1 MRCQNCGEDCPD
13 NGKPCLACDFP
24 IDPSDPESTILV
36 RIYPTAA
43 AVHVFRQ
50 RHPEN
55 NDCLLAQL
63 RGLVAYYGIYN
74 LDSIDLGGF
83 HMDRGMLAH
92 LLDIELADPK
102 LLA

>member
-1 MRCQNCGEDCPD
+1 MLKCQNCGHDNPD
-13 NGKPCLACDFP
+13 KGLPCLACDAAMP
-24 IDPSDPESTILV
+24 DPATTTLV
-36 RIYPTAA
+36 RIHPTAA

-50 RHPEN
+50 ARQEN
-55 NDCLLAQL
+55 DDCLLAQL

-74 LDSIDLGGF
+74 LDAIEFDGLYLG
-83 HMDRGMLAH
+83 RATLAH

>member
-1 MRCQNCGEDCPD
+1 MRCQNCGDDNSD
-13 NGKPCLACDFP
+13 NGRPCLGCNAAMP
-24 IDPSDPESTILV
+24 DPKTTILV
-36 RIYPTAA
+36 RVYPTAA
-43 AVHVFRQ
+43 AAHVFRQ

-55 NDCLLAQL
+55 DDCLLAQL

-74 LDSIDLGGF
+74 LDAIDLGGF
-83 HMDRGMLAH
+83 RMERGMLAH